1 MRLLLDANLS
11 PALARG
17 LTEAGFPAK
26 HVAEIGLLAATD
38 DVIFDAAERDQLVIV
53 TSDSDF
59 PMMLA
64 LSRTTAPSVVLLR
77 HVNPLTTRAVLTLLV
92 NNLASVTVALDAGAI
107 VSLSPQ
113 RMAVRSLPVG

>member
-1 MRLLLDANLS
+1 M
-11 PALARG
+11 
-17 LTEAGFPAK
+17 
-26 HVAEIGLLAATD
+26 
-38 DVIFDAAERDQLVIV
+38 IFDAAERDQLVIV

-64 LSRTTAPSVVLLR
+64 LSRTTAPSV
-77 HVNPLTTRAVLTLLV
+77 VLTLLV